1 MNTLFYL
8 YLSLLLIT
16 GTALWAIISLPKQY
30 LFKAFYIP
38 IVMVTVLLLYYTY
51 NGILGYATKEDPPE
65 IIQYIY
71 HVVNKDTDTIY
82 LLLIEPQQTEPRL
95 YTLPW
100 NKELEEKLKGNQEAR
115 GQGVVVYGKL
125 KRGNDQI
132 ETTDQKWIWY
142 DMAPAEVMP
151 KNYNE
156 DENVETSENGIELI
170 KSFEGRRL
178 VAYQDS
184 VGVWTIGYGHTKTA
198 HEGRLII
205 KSTADRLLA
214 EDLVE
219 FEKYIDTLVKV
230 PLTQNQFDA
239 LVSWTF
245 NLGPGN
251 LKESTMLRKLNYG
264 DYESVPEEMRRWN
277 KAGGEVLEG
286 LVRRRE
292 AEAELFGTS

>member
-1 MNTLFYL
+1 MDTLFYL
-8 YLSLLLIT
+8 YLSLLIIA
-16 GTALWAIISLPKQY
+16 GTALWAIISIPKHY

-38 IVMVTVLLLYYTY
+38 VVMVTVLLLYYTY
-51 NGILGYATKEDPPE
+51 NGILGYATAEDPPE
-65 IIQYIY
+65 ITQYIY
-71 HVVNKDTDTIY
+71 HITNKDTNQIF

-95 YTLPW
+95 YTLPY
-100 NKELEEKLKGNQEAR
+100 NKELEEKLKGNKKAR
-115 GQGVVVYGKL
+115 GEGVVVYGKL
-125 KRGNDQI
+125 KRGSDEIN
-132 ETTDQKWIWY
+132 TTDQKWIWY

-156 DENVETSENGIELI
+156 DEKVETSENGVELI

-205 KSTADRLLA
+205 KSTANRLLV
-214 EDLVE
+214 EDISE
-219 FEKYIDTLVKV
+219 FEKYVDTYVTV
-230 PLTQNQFDA
+230 ALTQNQFDA

-251 LKESTMLRKLNYG
+251 LRESTLLKKLNQGLY
-264 DYESVPEEMRRWN
+264 DEVPTEIRRWN

-286 LVRRRE
+286 LVRRRD
-292 AEAELFGTS
+292 AEAEMFEG

>member
-1 MNTLFYL
+1 MIFFL

-30 LFKAFYIP
+30 LFKAFFIP
-38 IVMVTVLLLYYTY
+38 VVLITVLLLYYTY
-51 NGILGYATKEDPPE
+51 HGILGYATKEDPPE
-65 IIQYIY
+65 VMQYL
-71 HVVNKDTDTIY
+71 HHETNRDTDLIY
-82 LLLIEPQQTEPRL
+82 LLIVEAGKDEPRM
-95 YTLPW
+95 YVLPY
-100 NKELEEKLKGNQEAR
+100 NEELEKKLKANGEAR
-115 GQGVVVYGKL
+115 GIGIQVYGKL
-125 KRGNDQI
+125 LKTRKGEENRG
-132 ETTDQKWIWY
+132 EWLWY
-142 DMAPAEVMP
+142 DMAPAELVP
-151 KNYNE
+151 KYYNE
-156 DENVETSENGIELI
+156 DEDVNTSENGIELI

-198 HEGRLII
+198 HEDKLII

-219 FEKYIDTLVKV
+219 FEKYVEKYVTVS
-230 PLTQNQFDA
+230 LTQNQFDA

-251 LKESTMLRKLNYG
+251 LKESTMLKKLNQG
-264 DYESVPEEMRRWN
+264 LYEEVPDEMRRWN

-292 AEAELFGTS
+292 AEAALFNA